1 MASTRKP
8 SGGLILA
15 TVAQMTPP
23 ITPQWSRP
31 DDAERQA
38 RLDAMKRRATA
49 LLGVALGGFV
59 AASIYEPPFSWLG
72 HVRAT
77 PAAPLRGGLSPGFA
91 ATAPFPHPLG
101 PPLRP
106 TPRFSTP

>member
-31 DDAERQA
+31 DDAERLA
-38 RLDAMKRRATA
+38 RLEAMKRRATA
-49 LLGVALGGFV
+49 FLGGALLVFV
-59 AASIYEPPFSWLG
+59 AASIYEPLFPLLG
-72 HVRAT
+72 YLRAT
-77 PAAPLRGGLSPGFA
+77 PQAVLLGGPAGLVS
-91 ATAPFPHPLG
+91 ATALVSHP
-101 PPLRP
+101 
-106 TPRFSTP
+106 

>member
-15 TVAQMTPP
+15 AVAQMTPP

-31 DDAERQA
+31 DDAERLA

-49 LLGVALGGFV
+49 LLGVALLVFV
-59 AASIYEPPFSWLG
+59 AASIYKPLFPWLG
-72 HVRAT
+72 YLRAT
-77 PAAPLRGGLSPGFA
+77 PEASLVGGPAAWFA
-91 ATAPFPHPLG
+91 VTALVRHPLCL
-101 PPLRP
+101 PMSP
-106 TPRFSTP
+106 TP